1 MARLHFS
8 APYHKTDPVIRLPD
22 FGFGERLDNLQDI
35 TARCLDETCF
45 RSADCIIHTRRHTS
59 VCHMAPS
66 RLRIMYPGAKWR
78 RRNT

>member
-8 APYHKTDPVIRLPD
+8 APYHKTDPVTRLPD
-22 FGFGERLDNLQDI
+22 FGLREHLDNLQDI

-45 RSADCIIHTRRHTS
+45 RSADCIIHTRRHMS

-66 RLRIMYPGAKWR
+66 RLRIMYLGAEWR